1 MLKFAAVLFLGA
13 LLAGAQLA
21 PAPAPSGGLAAGV
34 TVLRPGNFSSINWCL
49 PVSGLVTAG
58 PNYEVQ
64 VQADSQVRLR
74 ELGRLLVKCPNCL

>member
-1 MLKFAAVLFLGA
+1 MLKFAAMLSLGA
-13 LLAGAQLA
+13 LVAGAQLA
-21 PAPAPSGGLAAGV
+21 PAPGPSAGLAANV

-64 VQADSQVRLR
+64 VQADSQVRSLK
-74 ELGRLLVKCPNCL
+74 LGVSGNYF

>member
-1 MLKFAAVLFLGA
+1 MLKVAAVLILGA
-13 LLAGAQLA
+13 LVAGAHFA
-21 PAPAPSGGLAAGV
+21 PAPAPSAGLAAGF

-64 VQADSQVRLR
+64 VQADSQVRTPR
-74 ELGRLLVKCPNCL
+74 CLLQVS